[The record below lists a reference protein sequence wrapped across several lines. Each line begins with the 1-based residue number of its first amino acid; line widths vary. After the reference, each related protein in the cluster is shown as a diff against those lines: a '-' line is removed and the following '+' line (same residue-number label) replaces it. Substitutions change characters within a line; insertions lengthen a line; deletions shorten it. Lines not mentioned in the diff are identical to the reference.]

1 MDLSTQSL
9 FTVAGKTAIVT
20 GGSSGVGRMIAS
32 VLAANGARTY
42 IVGRKQPAL
51 EAAAAEMNCEFIV
64 ADLSNPEEVAQ
75 VAEEIAVREPAIDIL
90 VNNAGATWGAS
101 FGTFPLAG
109 FDKVFALNVRT
120 PFLLTQAM
128 LPMLEARAT
137 ADDFSRV
144 INVSSVGARMI
155 GEDGGSIAYGP
166 SKAAIEQMT
175 RVMARQLGRNRITVN
190 AIAPGWFP
198 SRMNAPLGD
207 EAAADWISQTPAG
220 RLGTA
225 RDMGGLALFL
235 CSPAGAYV
243 NGQVIDLDGGRSL

>member
-1 MDLSTQSL
+1 MDLSIGSL

-32 VLAANGARTY
+32 ALAANGARTC
-42 IVGRKQPAL
+42 IVGRKRAAL
-51 EAAAAEMNCEFIV
+51 EAVASEIGCDFIV
-64 ADLSNPEEVAQ
+64 ADLSLPDAI
-75 VAEEIAVREPAIDIL
+75 ARLAGEIAAREAAIDIL
-90 VNNAGATWGAS
+90 VNNAGTTWGAP
-101 FGTFPLAG
+101 FPAFPLEG

-120 PFLLTQAM
+120 PFLLTQAL
-128 LPMLEARAT
+128 LPLLEAGAST
-137 ADDFSRV
+137 KDFSRV
-144 INVSSVGARMI
+144 INISSVGARMV
-155 GEDGGSIAYGP
+155 GEDGGSVAYGP
-166 SKAAIEQMT
+166 SKAAVEQMT
-175 RVMARQLGRNRITVN
+175 RVMARQLGRHRITVN

-207 EAAADWISQTPAG
+207 QAAEDWISRTPAG

-243 NGQVIDLDGGRSL
+243 SGQIIAIDGGRSL